1 MSETIAKVR
10 IMRGMERGLGAA
22 QIDSEKS
29 WYIVNWS
36 LVKQAEIRG
45 DGIEAGGLETGFA

>member
-10 IMRGMERGLGAA
+10 IMSGMERGLGAA

-45 DGIEAGGLETGFA
+45 DGVEAGGLETGFA